1 MIPVVVVAEVNGV
14 LQSAQSLEAKQVAA
28 QILLEHIGVQPCGDL
43 QALFWVDEQ
52 NNIEWVIGYTAF
64 IGKTC
69 QMHMVNLKGG
79 YTPKDL
85 LFGAFDYPFNFLGL
99 EKAFGIVNSLNTKAM
114 EYDKKLGFREVMRF
128 EGMHCDGGDMVVFEM
143 NKSDCRWIRER
154 KNYEI
159 KLVA

>member
-1 MIPVVVVAEVNGV
+1 M
-14 LQSAQSLEAKQVAA
+14 LQSATSNEAKAIA
-28 QILLEHIGVQPCGDL
+28 QRYLFEHAGVQPCADF
-43 QALFWVDEQ
+43 QALFWTDAD

-79 YTPKDL
+79 YTPKGL

-114 EYDKKLGFREVMRF
+114 EYDKKLGFKEAIRF
-128 EGMHCDGGDMVVFEM
+128 PGMHCDGGDLVVFEM
-143 NKSDCRWIRER
+143 NKADCRWIKER
-154 KNYEI
+154 VKHETE
-159 KLVA
+159 LVS